1 MAIVIEIITINDTEF
16 TRTYSD
22 EGYLIERDGVKYS
35 EAIDPIDSGRVYQE
49 TNELSED
56 VDPDA
61 TEEDYIQALARLGV
75 DLSNED

>member
-1 MAIVIEIITINDTEF
+1 MIVKENITINDKEYIK
-16 TRTYSD
+16 TYSD
-22 EGYLIERDGVKYS
+22 EGFYIERDGVKYS

-61 TEEDYIQALARLGV
+61 TEEDYIQVLARLGV